1 MSDKK
6 AGPDCRKVEKDL
18 QLTVKELSNTYEEL
32 SLLYKLTETMSG
44 MGVDEIAE
52 QIVGEAINILD
63 VETSTLLFLDEQNGR
78 LFTKSFRGRWDKDTV
93 ISEGDEIIWNAVA
106 SAKTVVFGNLH
117 DAGFKDYRHAER
129 SILVCPLRGKRGTI
143 GALVLADKKDQ
154 SEFYSNDIK
163 LVMAIANYASLII
176 ENALLYKELED
187 FLLSAIQ
194 ALVKALEASSHWTAG
209 HTERVTEYA
218 IGIGRVMGLSGQS
231 LERLRI
237 CSLLHD
243 IGKIAV
249 PGQILD
255 KPDILTKEEEGRI
268 KRHPLVGAEILEGFS
283 QLKDVVQGIKCH
295 HEWWDGANSLF
306 GLKGEDIP
314 LCSRILAV
322 ADSFDAMSSDRPYKS
337 KRNQGESIEEIKKLS
352 GRQFDPGV
360 VEAFMKWVSQ
370 QRPVFLP

>member
-1 MSDKK
+1 MIDGKVS
-6 AGPDCRKVEKDL
+6 ADCKEIQKDL
-18 QLTVKELSNTYEEL
+18 QSTVKELSDTYEEL
-32 SLLYKLTETMSG
+32 SLLYRLTETMSG
-44 MGVDEIAE
+44 MTAEEIAE
-52 QIVGEAINILD
+52 QIVEEAINILQ
-63 VETSTLLFLDEQNGR
+63 VETSALLFLDEQNRR
-78 LFTKSFRGRWDKDTV
+78 LYTKSFRGRWDKDTV
-93 ISEGDEIIWNAVA
+93 IAEGDNIIWNAVESGRTA
-106 SAKTVVFGNLH
+106 ALYNLRE
-117 DAGFKDYRHAER
+117 AGLADYSHAER
-129 SILVCPLRGKRGTI
+129 SILVCPLKGKGRKI
-143 GALVLADKKDQ
+143 GALVLADKKDR

-163 LVMAIANYASLII
+163 LVMAITNYASLTI

-187 FLLSAIQ
+187 FLISAIQ

-218 IGIGRVMGLSGQS
+218 LGIGRVMGLSGQS

-249 PGQILD
+249 PGAILD
-255 KPDILTKEEEGRI
+255 KPDILTKEEEGRM

-314 LCSRILAV
+314 LCSRILSV
-322 ADSFDAMSSDRPYKS
+322 ADSFDAMSSDRPYKL
-337 KRNQGESIEEIKKLS
+337 KRKQDESIAEIKKLS
-352 GRQFDPGV
+352 GRQFDPRV
-360 VEAFMKWVSQ
+360 VEAFMKWISQ
-370 QRPVFLP
+370 QRPAFSP